1 MSDKTDETDDLLE
14 KEATTKTYSVFSLFT
29 SGTWLAFV
37 SVNVAIQ
44 FLVIVMVYY
53 GLSFAAG
60 SLPGSVHVNNVISGL
75 VELVAYIITFF
86 TLEKLGR
93 KKLTCGP
100 LLFAGIA
107 MILGIMLNQFIK
119 PKICLDE
126 GSCVVGK
133 HR

>member
-1 MSDKTDETDDLLE
+1 
-14 KEATTKTYSVFSLFT
+14 
-29 SGTWLAFV
+29 
-37 SVNVAIQ
+37 
-44 FLVIVMVYY
+44 MVYY

-60 SLPGSVHVNNVISGL
+60 SLPGAVHINNIISGL

-107 MILGIMLNQFIK
+107 MILGIILNQFIK
-119 PKICLDE
+119 PKICLSE
-126 GSCVVGK
+126 NEACVVGEFTS
-133 HR
+133 

>member
-1 MSDKTDETDDLLE
+1 MIFKTFKSDIGLP
-14 KEATTKTYSVFSLFT
+14 S
-29 SGTWLAFV
+29 
-37 SVNVAIQ
+37 
-44 FLVIVMVYY
+44 LVIVMVYY

-119 PKICLDE
+119 PKICSLEDQT
-126 GSCVVGK
+126 CVVGK
-133 HR
+133 LSEET